1 MQTINKTLLISIC
14 AMLFLLS
21 SPVLA
26 APLPDGD
33 VLFAQL
39 RAKYSTMYEKYK
51 GIEVK
56 RRSYIQRYDSKTKE
70 LVATSEVVV
79 VVQEFFYKK
88 PERQVLEFIKNGK
101 KRDPDDF
108 SSRESDPILPVL
120 DADGANN
127 YSLRVLGHK
136 TVESQDCY
144 ELEVLPKE
152 KTKRH
157 FMGKLYVNAQTLDLV
172 LIDGGKADLP
182 FVVDALDFKIYS
194 KEQGELSVPTKTTF
208 RIEIDVP
215 IVFSDVL
222 LVIKTET
229 LSARGILK

>member
-1 MQTINKTLLISIC
+1 MV
-14 AMLFLLS
+14 FLLS

-33 VLFAQL
+33 ALFAQL

-56 RRSYIQRYDSKTKE
+56 RRSYIERFDSKTGEKVGSSRV
-70 LVATSEVVV
+70 LV

-88 PERQVLEFIKNGK
+88 PTREVLEFTKNGE
-101 KRDPDDF
+101 KRDPEDF
-108 SSRESDPILPVL
+108 GTRDTDPILPIL
-120 DADGANN
+120 DSDGAKN
-127 YSLRVLGHK
+127 YSLRVLGNK
-136 TVESQDCY
+136 KVLSQDCY
-144 ELEVLPKE
+144 ELEVVPKK
-152 KTKRH
+152 KTTSH